1 MSRKL
6 SYSVDDDSNDLVKKY
21 EQYLAGSANGYFDV
35 EELGSIVE
43 YYLRR
48 GRTKD
53 SANALEFGF
62 KLHPNSNVLKAKR
75 AKTYLATGDE
85 TKALRILDSLTETSD
100 YEVLLLKVEVLV
112 KMERLQDA
120 KLLIEEIIAQENYDI
135 DNVCLD
141 IAFVFLSRAEY
152 SEALSI
158 LEKGDAVNPKNIDLL
173 FELAFCYEQNSDY
186 EKAIVTY
193 NRIIDIDSY
202 TDEAWFN
209 LGQIYF
215 ALQDE
220 ELRYDLLN
228 LLKNF
233 VQFH

>member
-6 SYSVDDDSNDLVKKY
+6 SYSVDDESNDLVKKY

-53 SANALEFGF
+53 SAKALEFGF

-85 TKALRILDSLTETSD
+85 IKALRILDSLTETSD

-112 KMERLQDA
+112 KMERFHEAD
-120 KLLIEEIIAQENYDI
+120 LLIADIIIQENSDI

-141 IAFVFLSRAEY
+141 IAFIFLTKGNYAQ
-152 SEALSI
+152 AMLM

-173 FELAFCYEQNSDY
+173 FELAFCYEQPNY
-186 EKAIVTY
+186 
-193 NRIIDIDSY
+193 
-202 TDEAWFN
+202 
-209 LGQIYF
+209 
-215 ALQDE
+215 
-220 ELRYDLLN
+220 
-228 LLKNF
+228 
-233 VQFH
+233 